1 MFSLFENMGLQA
13 VMRRE
18 FVPFIV
24 AFSIAEFLYKFKSFA
39 LECIAFLITW
49 YLLSL
54 LQSLFMRSQR

>member
-1 MFSLFENMGLQA
+1 MGLQA